1 MSEET
6 SKQDKQFESQQI
18 LKALSFRHAQEMKEH
33 QQQHG
38 QVEST
43 LVLNHQQHSQQQQQA
58 KQRQELLRQFRT
70 DPNSSHYTNMSEFYD
85 CEAQEMPYI
94 VRQKKGYLSLGFSIL
109 QSIILFIMMVQCSI
123 APFDINP
130 MLGPPPDALDY
141 WGGKNALKI
150 ITDGEYWRLITPIF
164 LHAGILHLVCNVAVQ
179 LDVGAFFEREWG
191 SPIWFIIYVLSA
203 LGSSIFSCC
212 FKPNNISVGSSGAVM
227 GLFGGKLAEIFCRQ
241 RESKKT
247 VQGRIGHEVRQEQLR
262 ATLCS
267 VTVVMAFSFVPYV
280 DWAAHF
286 GGFLAGFTAGFL
298 CFAPRIKT
306 KSYAIFWF
314 VVGVVMNAFL
324 YGGLI
329 SYMMNDV
336 QPNND
341 LQDVC
346 GYYKQYFDDYECQCQ
361 LN

>member
-1 MSEET
+1 MSSQET
-6 SKQDKQFESQQI
+6 NTKDKQLESQKI
-18 LKALSFRHAQEMKEH
+18 LRALSFQHVRQHQMNHDRLESPSEESVIEQQRHEQVKEM
-33 QQQHG
+33 
-38 QVEST
+38 
-43 LVLNHQQHSQQQQQA
+43 
-58 KQRQELLRQFRT
+58 KQRQELLQQFRS
-70 DPNSSHYTNMSEFYD
+70 DPNSYANMSEFYD
-85 CEAQEMPYI
+85 SEAQIPYI
-94 VRQKKGYLSLGFSIL
+94 VKQKKGYLSLGFSIL
-109 QSIILFIMMVQCSI
+109 QSFILLIMMVQCSI
-123 APFDINP
+123 APFEINP

-141 WGGKNALKI
+141 WGGKNSFKI
-150 ITDGEYWRLITPIF
+150 IKEGEYYRLITPIF
-164 LHAGILHLVCNVAVQ
+164 LHAGIIHLFCNVSVQ

-191 SPIWFIIYVLSA
+191 SIVWFIIYVLSA

-212 FKPNNISVGSSGAVM
+212 FKANNISVGSSGAVM

-247 VQGRIGHEVRQEQLR
+247 TQGRIGHEVRQEQLR

-267 VTVVMAFSFVPYV
+267 VSVVMAFSFVPYV

-306 KSYAIFWF
+306 KAYAVFWF
-314 VVGVVMNAFL
+314 LIGVVMNAAL
-324 YGGLI
+324 YGALI
-329 SYMMNDV
+329 SYMMNEV
-336 QPNND
+336 EPNND

-346 GYYKQYFDDYECQCQ
+346 GYYKQYFDQYECQCQ